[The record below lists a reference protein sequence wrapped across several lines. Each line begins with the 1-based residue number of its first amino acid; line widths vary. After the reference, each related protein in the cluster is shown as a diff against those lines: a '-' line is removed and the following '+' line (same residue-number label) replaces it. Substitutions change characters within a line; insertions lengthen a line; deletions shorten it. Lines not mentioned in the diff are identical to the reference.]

1 MFEKVLDN
9 LYWWFC
15 ESPTIDKLE
24 SWLVNNRFETL
35 SKLGM
40 KFFGIEW
47 EIKFKG
53 ENDMEFKFED
63 FKTKKIAIH
72 CNTKEKAIIF

>member
-1 MFEKVLDN
+1 MFEKMLDN

-15 ESPTIDKLE
+15 ESPTIDRFE

-40 KFFGIEW
+40 RLFWYRMG
-47 EIKFKG
+47 
-53 ENDMEFKFED
+53 D
-63 FKTKKIAIH
+63 
-72 CNTKEKAIIF
+72 